1 VTEARSDGSF
11 FGEGRVRRVL
21 RRGGEAAMVTQRL
34 LAMVQRFSGGDMRD
48 DAAIL
53 AVVFYPPGS
62 EPMLDDGVGVERA
75 V

>member
-1 VTEARSDGSF
+1 
-11 FGEGRVRRVL
+11 
-21 RRGGEAAMVTQRL
+21 MVTQRL